1 MSRSL
6 KDDWGQHIVD
16 GRHPLLK
23 KVLRY
28 TKDEDDPNE
37 KGSNPAKNDG
47 GKDLEENDGEF
58 DCYQNTLFSAS
69 SFPRQVNEH
78 GTDTTKDVDG
88 EEPVQEVID
97 LPSDLDLLCSH
108 YMETVLS
115 NVLED
120 LYCSDEMTA
129 DL

>member
-1 MSRSL
+1 MNKISL
-6 KDDWGQHIVD
+6 
-16 GRHPLLK
+16 
-23 KVLRY
+23 
-28 TKDEDDPNE
+28 
-37 KGSNPAKNDG
+37 
-47 GKDLEENDGEF
+47 
-58 DCYQNTLFSAS
+58 
-69 SFPRQVNEH
+69 
-78 GTDTTKDVDG
+78 KDVDG

-129 DL
+129 DLWLM